1 MAGLLNASELT
12 SMRDLA
18 ETMLPSTCSIQTLTR
33 TSDGMGGF
41 TNSWANTYTSIPCK
55 LSAGPG
61 PTAEYGAQFQ
71 VHSEWT
77 LSVAFDQAIVGG
89 NRVVLNSDTFEVVRV
104 KDDHDFR
111 ILRRAELKRV
121 DA

>member
-12 SMRDLA
+12 AMRSLA
-18 ETMLPSTCSIQTLTR
+18 ETMLPSTCTIQTPTR

-41 TNSWANTYTSIPCK
+41 TNSWANTYTLVPCK

-61 PTAEYGAQFQ
+61 PTAQYGGQFQ
-71 VHSEWT
+71 VHSEWM
-77 LSVAFDQAIVGG
+77 LSVAFDQAIAGG
-89 NRVVLNSDTFEVVRV
+89 NRAVVNSDTFEVVRV
-104 KDDHDFR
+104 QDDHDFR